1 MKHFFVFI
9 LLIFLAS
16 GFFSLCQSAGKTI
29 SKSDLNRLKQ
39 TYSSE
44 AINYFYVTGYCLDG
58 VGRSEFVSKWNKD
71 IQIYLEG
78 ALWPNDSIYVKK
90 AIAEI
95 NDLNLPVKLFLTND
109 TSLAN
114 MRMYFGNYE
123 YLEKKM
129 GSQNRNFFGTGI
141 IPEYTSFFE
150 VSRIGISNNSR
161 GYLNMNTSDSLK
173 IRQSTILEEIG
184 NSLGITGDSWLH
196 CNSLF
201 FEGHDC
207 SLKLSAL
214 DKEIICFL
222 YEPCIPAKYP
232 RKQFEKDFKDVLYHE
247 DADKKIINY
256 VTTNKIPQKQLVFI
270 SSNSSLNGHIYKFP
284 EPIFVKL
291 KGDYQKQDLEFCKK
305 TIAYYNTISHQLKF
319 EIAEDDY
326 KHEVPCID
334 LIYNDSLN
342 LDRFLA
348 ERAIEI
354 GGSMFGSR
362 VKGSI
367 KLSYQKTALAK
378 NRAKRDKMLFNAL
391 FKILGF
397 DNAND
402 DFSIT
407 DTNGNLVL
415 KPEYK
420 DVLTLL
426 YNPVIPH
433 DFTSVEM
440 DKVIRA
446 LNRIPI
452 K

>member
-1 MKHFFVFI
+1 MKHFLVFI
-9 LLIFLAS
+9 FLIFLAS
-16 GFFSLCQSAGKTI
+16 GFFSQCKSSENNI
-29 SKSDLNRLKQ
+29 SKSDLTRLKQ

-44 AINYFYVTGYCLDG
+44 AINYFYDTGYCLDG
-58 VGRSEFVSKWNKD
+58 VGTSEFVSKWNKD

-78 ALWPNDSIYVKK
+78 ELWPNDSIYVKK

-95 NDLNLPVKLFLTND
+95 NELNLSVKLFLTND

-114 MRMYFGNYE
+114 IKMYFGNYE
-123 YLEKKM
+123 YLEQKM

-141 IPEYTSFFE
+141 IPYYTSYIE
-150 VSRIGISNNSR
+150 CSRIGIANITQ
-161 GYLNMNTSDSLK
+161 GYFNMNTSDRLET
-173 IRQSTILEEIG
+173 RQSIILEEIS

-196 CNSLF
+196 YKSLF

-207 SLKLSAL
+207 TLKLSAL
-214 DKEIICFL
+214 DKDIIRFL

-247 DADKKIINY
+247 DADTKILNFIS
-256 VTTNKIPQKQLVFI
+256 TNKTLQKELVYI
-270 SSNSSLNGHIYKFP
+270 SQNSSMNGHIYKYP
-284 EPIFVKL
+284 DHIFIKL

-305 TIAYYNTISHQLKF
+305 AIEYYNTISDQLKF

-326 KHEVPCID
+326 KHEVPCINI
-334 LIYNDSLN
+334 IYNDSLN
-342 LDRFLA
+342 LDRFFA

-367 KLSYQKTALAK
+367 KLSYQKSALAK
-378 NRAKRDKMLFNAL
+378 NRAKRDKLLFNAL

-407 DTNGNLVL
+407 DTNGKLAL

-420 DVLTLL
+420 EMLSLL

-440 DKVIRA
+440 DKVIRT
-446 LNRIPI
+446 LKGVSI